1 MFAIP
6 RLRLLGA
13 LVIGSALAV
22 LLALVAYSP
31 AAQAHH
37 SWGKYHWARTS
48 NPFTLQL
55 DDHVSIPWDSY
66 LDTTSNDWA
75 QSSVLHTMVN
85 RPAPSNPT
93 CGPTSGRVEVCNAA
107 YGKNG
112 WLGLA
117 QIWVGR
123 RSHITAGTTKVN
135 DTYFNTAKYNT
146 PAWRQMVMCQ
156 EVGHTF
162 GLDHQDENH
171 TNTNLGTCMDYTNDP
186 SGTLG
191 TNGTLSNEHPNQGDY
206 DELLC
211 VYAPAYNR
219 VMLSTTTHSCTGTGH
234 LDGTTT
240 VAPASAAS
248 TMPPAASRGDLNSRA
263 QWGQLI
269 RQSRNERLALY
280 ERDFGGGKKLV
291 TFVIWA

>member
-31 AAQAHH
+31 AAQANH

-55 DDHVSIPWDSY
+55 GDNVSSAWDSY
-66 LDTTSNDWA
+66 LVTTSADWSESTVLDTTKVGGRTS
-75 QSSVLHTMVN
+75 
-85 RPAPSNPT
+85 PAT
-93 CGPTSGRVEVCNAA
+93 CSPTSGRVEVCNAA
-107 YGKNG
+107 YGQNG

-117 QIWVGR
+117 QIWTSR

-162 GLDHQDENH
+162 GLDHQDENFN
-171 TNTNLGTCMDYTNDP
+171 NTNLGTCMDYTNDP

-191 TNGTLSNEHPNQGDY
+191 TNGTLSNLHPNQHDY
-206 DELLC
+206 DEL
-211 VYAPAYNR
+211 VTIY
-219 VMLSTTTHSCTGTGH
+219 SH
-234 LDGTTT
+234 LDKTTT
-240 VAPASAAS
+240 VGAAS
-248 TMPPAASRGDLNSRA
+248 TLPAAASRSSLNSRA
-263 QWGQLI
+263 GWGRLVQE
-269 RQSRNERLALY
+269 SRNEQLALY
-280 ERDFGGGKKLV
+280 ERDFGGKKIF